1 MKPWF
6 LFNLTAFRGN
16 GDTAIELKYAVKVSL
31 MIQFVQLLIIDFQV
45 KWRYSERSST
55 QANCLSL
62 NFLGIFLET
71 ILMAFHFLRPEEVI
85 TERAVPMPHIII
97 FLALIF

>member
-45 KWRYSERSST
+45 KWRYSERSSI

-62 NFLGIFLET
+62 NLIWQWTDGKLSSHYKGRKYGEQNIWMQY
-71 ILMAFHFLRPEEVI
+71 ICICAY
-85 TERAVPMPHIII
+85 II
-97 FLALIF
+97 